1 MLTLEDLTKR
11 YGLSDRALRR
21 RLDALGTA
29 IEPYIRRGPNNAL
42 LFQDGAL
49 ALLDRLAQLQREA
62 GLGLADAAAQVKNE
76 VLNGRAAPAGERP
89 QSQSAGPGAE
99 PGPNPEFQKL
109 LESYEA
115 RIEEQARMISYLQ
128 AKLDEALA
136 RIPELPPAP
145 PADRVR
151 NVSRW
156 QALKYA
162 LLGRP

>member
-1 MLTLEDLTKR
+1 MLTLENLTKR

-21 RLDALGTA
+21 RLDALGTV
-29 IEPYIRRGPNNAL
+29 IEPNIRRGPNNAL

-62 GLGLADAAAQVKNE
+62 GLGLADAAAQVREE
-76 VLNGRAAPAGERP
+76 VSNGRAAPAGERP
-89 QSQSAGPGAE
+89 KSAGPGAE
-99 PGPNPEFQKL
+99 PGPNPELQKL

-128 AKLDEALA
+128 AKLDEALS
-136 RIPELPPAP
+136 RIPALPEPTSQPAGH
-145 PADRVR
+145 VR

-162 LLGRP
+162 LLGH

>member
-21 RLDALGTA
+21 RLGALGTA
-29 IEPYIRRGPNNAL
+29 IEPCIRRGPNNAL

-62 GLGLADAAAQVKNE
+62 GLGLAAAAAQVKNE

-89 QSQSAGPGAE
+89 GSAGPGAE
-99 PGPNPEFQKL
+99 PEPSPELRKL

-145 PADRVR
+145 PPADRVR